1 LSSSQAIQREKPP
14 QMSHYYLW
22 GSKQL
27 NAAYS
32 TQYGQYTGFVGSPHF
47 HAMCRLL
54 GYQGIAVVMDIILKD
69 IVKPLIQGSLLQF
82 TKTLMIAMPKSCKLP
97 RCEYGSPGV
106 LSYYQAHLTDIV
118 QYPDAKT
125 ELFQSFREFGNS
137 IIFCL
142 LIEQALSQEE
152 VCDLLH
158 AALFQNIFPRPFC
171 KGVYKL

>member
-1 LSSSQAIQREKPP
+1 
-14 QMSHYYLW
+14 M
-22 GSKQL
+22 
-27 NAAYS
+27 
-32 TQYGQYTGFVGSPHF
+32 
-47 HAMCRLL
+47 
-54 GYQGIAVVMDIILKD
+54 VMDIILKD

-118 QYPDAKT
+118 QYPDTKT
-125 ELFQSFREFGNS
+125 ELFQSFREFGNC

-171 KGVYKL
+171 KGNPMKDPYV